1 MFEAANER
9 VPTMTRDP
17 TPHPLHQG
25 SSRRLDRYYLALSV
39 LVVRLTPVKG
49 FRIRF
54 ARLFPQCGVYKWLT
68 AGREF
73 EEASAG
79 GGTSGWIRRGTE
91 FRSRP

>member
-1 MFEAANER
+1 
-9 VPTMTRDP
+9 MT
-17 TPHPLHQG
+17 
-25 SSRRLDRYYLALSV
+25 LDRYYLALSV

-49 FRIRF
+49 FKIRF

-79 GGTSGWIRRGTE
+79 GGTSGSAAERSSAAGRR
-91 FRSRP
+91 